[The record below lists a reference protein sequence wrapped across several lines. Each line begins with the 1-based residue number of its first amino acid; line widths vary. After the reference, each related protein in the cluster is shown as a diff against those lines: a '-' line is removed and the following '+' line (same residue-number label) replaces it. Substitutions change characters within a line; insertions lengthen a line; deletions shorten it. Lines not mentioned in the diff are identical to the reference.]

1 MKICAL
7 ISSHSPSFF
16 TEMTVK
22 TLLRETKG
30 HDLNIHI
37 GFHSNLKNYTKDFS
51 MFENLRGLCQFH
63 AVNEI
68 DWMKH
73 NEDTYRYSRMHCK
86 NLENLFKNVQYYDFD
101 YVLILDNDLYFKKD
115 FVSELLTNNDEMD
128 MIGYHFDEREENIL
142 TKDEYGRNIIFAPK
156 ISVWNMIISRKLY
169 DFILQDT
176 SIIYPQFQDGVFYDS
191 FAYVEKLAVNF
202 SKKIIETKQM
212 EDIVQHFWGS
222 SFNYGGRIKTESD
235 KKAKM
240 IYEREFGNE

>member
-1 MKICAL
+1 
-7 ISSHSPSFF
+7 
-16 TEMTVK
+16 MTVK

-30 HDLNIHI
+30 HDLNIHV
-37 GFHSNLKNYTKDFS
+37 GFHSNLRDYTKDFS

-63 AVNEI
+63 AVDEI

-101 YVLILDNDLYFKKD
+101 YVLILDNDLYFKKN
-115 FVSELLTNNDEMD
+115 FVSELLTDNDDVD
-128 MIGYHFDEREENIL
+128 MIGSHFDDREKNVL
-142 TKDEYGRNIIFAPK
+142 TKDAYGRNVIFAPK

-176 SIIYPQFQDGVFYDS
+176 SMIYPQFQDGVFYDS

-222 SFNYGGRIKTESD
+222 SFNYGGIIKTESD